1 LLRSLVGWCGSIPV
15 SRLLRFDVIT
25 LDVTRGIVLKG
36 NEQVALRRQSLEVL
50 RRLAERA
57 GEVVSA
63 QELIEAVWTTK
74 PARPE
79 DSLVQC
85 IKDIRRALG
94 EDARWIVRTVSGRG
108 YIFTAE
114 VTTVEEALP
123 ALSPQNAEVRKI
135 AAEPA
140 LEVRSEPGVGPRR
153 WPDAI
158 ITAALLITVLA
169 GGGWLA
175 WQGTRPP
182 PTITMMAVPT
192 VAVLPFTALGDE
204 PDLGEAARSLSHDL
218 SIEVTRGSLH
228 WMLSF
233 RSASSYRGGRSDLA
247 AVGRQFE
254 ARYLVLGTVR
264 REGGVVRADIE
275 LIEAHSGRQVWVTSF
290 ERAQGARGAVPQL
303 VASLAYGVIAAES
316 RRPLPPKPEA
326 AHYDILGRALGGIEL
341 DRDNNRKALAFYEKS
356 LAIDP
361 NRLST
366 LVNYI
371 WAQLALVDAGLVSP
385 EDVSGRLDR
394 AEAAIARAI
403 GLEAKHGPARAY
415 RAKLL
420 RLRGDPE
427 VAIAELSDMLAMN
440 PNLPTQ
446 RAELGRAKIDI
457 GRAEEAVA
465 DIEKAIS
472 VFPSN
477 GAVHLWQL
485 WAGQAALLVG
495 DANAA
500 LHWLQKAR
508 RPNHADPVPW
518 LAVALA
524 RLGREEEGRALLAEH
539 AAKTPGF
546 TVSDWIATRRP
557 RNAVAAAQF
566 APIAETIRRLD
577 VADMRA
583 KVE

>member
-1 LLRSLVGWCGSIPV
+1 MPV
-15 SRLLRFDVIT
+15 SRLLRFDAIT
-25 LDVTRGIVLKG
+25 LDVARGIVLKG
-36 NEQVALRRQSLEVL
+36 NERVALRRQSLDVL
-50 RRLAERA
+50 RHLAEHP

-108 YIFTAE
+108 YMFMAE
-114 VTTVEEALP
+114 VVAVEEALP
-123 ALSPQNAEVRKI
+123 ALPPQSAEVRKI
-135 AAEPA
+135 AADPA
-140 LEVRSEPGVGPRR
+140 LETRSASSAGPFRLPR
-153 WPDAI
+153 AI
-158 ITAALLITVLA
+158 VAAALPIIVLA

-175 WQGTRPP
+175 WQGSRPP
-182 PTITMMAVPT
+182 PVVTMMAVPT

-204 PDLGEAARSLSHDL
+204 PDLGEAARALSHDL
-218 SIEVTRGSLH
+218 SIETARGSMS

-233 RSASSYRGGRSDLA
+233 RSASSYRNGRSDLA
-247 AVGRQFE
+247 VVGHQLG
-254 ARYLVLGTVR
+254 ARYLALGTVR
-264 REGGVVRADIE
+264 GEGGAVRADIE
-275 LIEAHSGRQVWVTSF
+275 LIEAHSGRQVWLTSF
-290 ERAQGARGAVPQL
+290 ERSPEGARWAVPQI
-303 VASLAYGVIAAES
+303 VASLAHSVIAAES
-316 RRPLPPKPEA
+316 RRPLPPTPEA
-326 AHYDILGRALGGIEL
+326 AHYDILGRALSAVEL
-341 DRDNNRKALAFYEKS
+341 DRESNRKALAFYEKS

-371 WAQLALVDAGLVSP
+371 WAQLAFVDGGLVPP
-385 EDVSGRLDR
+385 EEVSGRLDR

-420 RLRGDPE
+420 RLRGDAE
-427 VAIAELSDMLAMN
+427 GAIAELSDMLAMN

-446 RAELGRAKIDI
+446 QAELGRAKIDI
-457 GRAEEAVA
+457 GRAEESIAH
-465 DIEKAIS
+465 IEKAIR
-472 VFPSN
+472 VFPRN

-495 DANAA
+495 DDNAA
-500 LHWLQKAR
+500 LQWLQKAR
-508 RPNHADPVPW
+508 RRNYADPVPW

-524 RLGREEEGRALLAEH
+524 RLGREEEGRALLAQH

-546 TVSDWIATRRP
+546 TVSAWIATRRP

-566 APIAETIRRLD
+566 APIAETMRRLD
-577 VADMRA
+577 VAGV
-583 KVE
+583 KVQIGSKP